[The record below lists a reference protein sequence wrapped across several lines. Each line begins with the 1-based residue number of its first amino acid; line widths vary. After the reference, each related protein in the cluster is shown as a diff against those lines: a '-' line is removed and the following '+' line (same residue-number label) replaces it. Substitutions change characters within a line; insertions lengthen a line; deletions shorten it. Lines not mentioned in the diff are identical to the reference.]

1 MYAAVADPYC
11 YPGTTVLINRL
22 GVRDRAK
29 LEAFETEVTAERA
42 GQPLPVGRLSYRDRE
57 MKRLFA
63 GLKKRNFLR
72 GLDAVTFAKE
82 AAHFLAELN
91 AVPPF
96 REGNGRTQ
104 LSFLTILAERA
115 KHPLNM
121 DRLSPPAIMKATV
134 RSFAGD
140 EKHLARLILRLN
152 QE

>member
-1 MYAAVADPYC
+1 MKRGNSPRKTIRRKAAAMTIGRERFAKISAVE
-11 YPGTTVLINRL
+11 GIRL
-22 GVRDRAK
+22 TG
-29 LEAFETEVTAERA
+29 
-42 GQPLPVGRLSYRDRE
+42 E

-134 RSFAGD
+134 RSFA
-140 EKHLARLILRLN
+140 
-152 QE
+152 